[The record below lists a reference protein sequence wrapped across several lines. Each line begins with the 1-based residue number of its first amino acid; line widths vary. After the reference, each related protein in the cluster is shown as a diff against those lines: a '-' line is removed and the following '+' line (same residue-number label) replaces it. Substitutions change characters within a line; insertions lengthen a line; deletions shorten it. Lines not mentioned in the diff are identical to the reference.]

1 MIFLTIHARI
11 QIFSGGGLSDNYVW
25 NYGKEVGCL
34 RFIFSYF
41 TTGIR
46 GIRRIRSGP
55 PTPSRFAQAVDI
67 HSILLSF
74 FSLLENDSILI
85 YQLIMLLA
93 VWTSN
98 VIVFYQTYP
107 TKVCLQIVYFTDQ
120 WLKFI
125 LDWMEH
131 ITPCA
136 LYVHWTSQLHMNWF
150 WSINIAGFFCCCCC
164 FEGFFSGGGG
174 VNTSSAKN
182 FKTLLVWCIS
192 NPNNQVLYGYN
203 L

>member
-1 MIFLTIHARI
+1 MPLIQMQENNNKTFMMLHSACSCMLTSYQYTYDIFDNSCADPDFFRRRV
-11 QIFSGGGLSDNYVW
+11 LSDNYVW

-41 TTGIR
+41 TTGIK

-85 YQLIMLLA
+85 YQLKLLCC
-93 VWTSN
+93 
-98 VIVFYQTYP
+98 FELQMYQYFIRHIA

-120 WLKFI
+120 
-125 LDWMEH
+125 
-131 ITPCA
+131 
-136 LYVHWTSQLHMNWF
+136 
-150 WSINIAGFFCCCCC
+150 
-164 FEGFFSGGGG
+164 
-174 VNTSSAKN
+174 
-182 FKTLLVWCIS
+182 
-192 NPNNQVLYGYN
+192 
-203 L
+203 

>member
-25 NYGKEVGCL
+25 NYGKKVGCL

-41 TTGIR
+41 TTGIK

-150 WSINIAGFFCCCCC
+150 WSINIAGFF
-164 FEGFFSGGGG
+164 FVVVVLGVFFRGGG